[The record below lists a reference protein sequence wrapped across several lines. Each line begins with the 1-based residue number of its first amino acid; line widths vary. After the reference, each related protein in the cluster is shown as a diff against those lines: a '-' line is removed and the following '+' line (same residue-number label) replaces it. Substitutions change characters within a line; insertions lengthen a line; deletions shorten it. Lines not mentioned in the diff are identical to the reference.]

1 LTSTTDSPR
10 PRRRRRARA
19 KAEPADG
26 ASSLRRRLS
35 TAVAAT
41 AGVVG
46 LLVGLTTLVDWI
58 GDKLDDP
65 QPPPP
70 PEIDNRIAGLRVR
83 GTGETLEDYLRD
95 TGQSLRGLSDRR
107 LREEGVT
114 FVIRVRLKGA
124 VGERFPLRL
133 TVYNRE
139 SGERLGGGIY
149 DQVVATFTPS
159 SRNHARS
166 VPLWMPY
173 PPQRG
178 EYFVRATL
186 TDAKRRPVDERDSPP
201 FEVTEVPSLEGDA
214 GSSR

>member
-1 LTSTTDSPR
+1 M
-10 PRRRRRARA
+10 
-19 KAEPADG
+19 
-26 ASSLRRRLS
+26 
-35 TAVAAT
+35 

-58 GDKLDDP
+58 GDKVDDP
-65 QPPPP
+65 EPPPP
-70 PEIDNRIAGLRVR
+70 PEIDNRITGLRVR

-124 VGERFPLRL
+124 IGERFPLRL
-133 TVYNRE
+133 TVYDRE
-139 SGERLGGGIY
+139 NGERVEGGIY
-149 DQVVATFTPS
+149 DQVVADFTPS

-173 PPQRG
+173 PPQTG

-186 TDAKRRPVDERDSPP
+186 TDAKRRPVDERDSPA
-201 FEVTEVPSLEGDA
+201 FEVSEVPSL
-214 GSSR
+214 